1 MTSRTSRFTK
11 AGLVLAMLFMIG
23 CRDADRSKETD
34 GASTPSRPK
43 ALNES
48 HDASAASSAAPA
60 ATGTAAAESEPAPS
74 ASGAAP
80 QATSKRPPPKPNAVH
95 ENPFLE
101 TASEPTSTFA
111 VDVDTAGYTMVRA
124 LLKAGVLPPPG
135 RIRIEEMLNY
145 FRYSYPSP
153 PDRAFGFMAD
163 TTRAP
168 WAPERRIVR
177 IGIKGREISAAARP
191 RSNLVFLIDVSGSM
205 LGADKLGLLKQGFA
219 LMIDKLDERDTVSIV
234 TYAGKSGIALPPTK
248 GNQRA
253 VILTALESLEPSGST
268 NGSQGIQSAYR
279 IAAES
284 FIQGGTNRVLVATD
298 GDFNMGMTSR
308 TDLQALIERM
318 AATGV
323 YLTMLGFGRFNP
335 EDKTMELLADKGN
348 GNYTFIDSAAEARR
362 FLSRELTGT
371 LVTIAKDVKVQ
382 VTWDPS
388 TVRSYRLIGYENR
401 KLAERDFNDD
411 SKDAGEIGS
420 GHTVTALYD
429 VEPVRQSTAGQTFG
443 KVSIRFK
450 APDADTSQL
459 VEGDIPAGDET
470 MSAVSTDFR
479 FATAVAAFG
488 MVLRGS
494 QHIGALTLDDVEAL
508 AAGALGDDPEGERSE
523 FVALVKRAKARKLVA
538 LRALTRK
545 KPPAPSAGIP
555 LKF

>member
-1 MTSRTSRFTK
+1 MTSRNSR
-11 AGLVLAMLFMIG
+11 AMHGLLLAMLLLIG
-23 CRDADRSKETD
+23 CGDAAKKKGSGREDTAAEAVPA
-34 GASTPSRPK
+34 GMP
-43 ALNES
+43 
-48 HDASAASSAAPA
+48 ASANAKAKDDTAATATAAAPA
-60 ATGTAAAESEPAPS
+60 ATSEPAPM

-80 QATSKRPPPKPNAVH
+80 KPDVKPAPPKPKSAVQ
-95 ENPFLE
+95 ENPFLD
-101 TASEPTSTFA
+101 TVTNPTSTFA

-124 LLKAGVLPPPG
+124 LLKAGVLPPPN

-163 TTRAP
+163 TARAP
-168 WAPERRIVR
+168 WALEHRLVR
-177 IGIKGREISAAARP
+177 IGIKGRELTAAARP

-205 LGADKLGLLKQGFA
+205 LGPDKLGLLKQGFA

-253 VILTALESLEPSGST
+253 VILTALESLEPSGAT

-279 IAAES
+279 IAADN
-284 FIQGGTNRVLVATD
+284 FIQGGTNRVIVATD

-318 AATGV
+318 AKTGV
-323 YLTMLGFGRFNP
+323 FLTMLGFGRTNP

-362 FLSRELTGT
+362 FLSREMTGT
-371 LVTIAKDVKVQ
+371 LVTIAKDVKIQ
-382 VTWDPS
+382 VTWDP
-388 TVRSYRLIGYENR
+388 TMVRSYRLIGYENR
-401 KLAERDFNDD
+401 ALAEQDFNDD

-429 VEPVRQSTAGQTFG
+429 IEPVRGSTTGSKLG
-443 KVSIRFK
+443 KVAIRFK
-450 APDADTSQL
+450 APDADVSQL
-459 VEGDIPAGDET
+459 VEGDIIGSDET
-470 MSAVSTDFR
+470 MAAVSTDFR

-488 MVLRGS
+488 MALRGS
-494 QHIGALTLDDVEAL
+494 QYIGKMTLADVETL
-508 AAGALGDDPEGERSE
+508 AASALGDDSEGERTG
-523 FVALVKRAKARKLVA
+523 FVALVKRAKERKLFA
-538 LRALTRK
+538 LRALTK
-545 KPPAPSAGIP
+545 KPPQP
-555 LKF
+555 